1 MICYIYIYIYLYQ
14 DTLKVLLLYIN
25 INIQFKENPYSNF
38 VPSHRSSSSFSFFL
52 IQKLNSKIHFLSIT
66 GGMQHPYPPNGT
78 ESDAEKNSMNKRR
91 RTIFTA
97 SQLERLEFEFQ
108 QQQYIVGQER
118 RYLARELGL
127 NEIQVKV
134 WFQNRRIKWRK
145 YTHLNDID
153 QVMLVG

>member
-1 MICYIYIYIYLYQ
+1 
-14 DTLKVLLLYIN
+14 
-25 INIQFKENPYSNF
+25 
-38 VPSHRSSSSFSFFL
+38 
-52 IQKLNSKIHFLSIT
+52 
-66 GGMQHPYPPNGT
+66 MQHPYARNT
-78 ESDAEKNSMNKRR
+78 DTDADRNLSKRR

-97 SQLERLEFEFQ
+97 AQLERLEFEFQ

-145 YTHLNDID
+145 YTHVTDID
-153 QVMLVG
+153 PVMVVG

>member
-1 MICYIYIYIYLYQ
+1 MQ
-14 DTLKVLLLYIN
+14 
-25 INIQFKENPYSNF
+25 QSYS
-38 VPSHRSSSSFSFFL
+38 R
-52 IQKLNSKIHFLSIT
+52 NSDNEDKGLS
-66 GGMQHPYPPNGT
+66 
-78 ESDAEKNSMNKRR
+78 KRR

-145 YTHLNDID
+145 FTHTHDIET
-153 QVMLVG
+153 VLVGSS

>member
-1 MICYIYIYIYLYQ
+1 MYDEFLYSFSGG
-14 DTLKVLLLYIN
+14 LSSSYA
-25 INIQFKENPYSNF
+25 
-38 VPSHRSSSSFSFFL
+38 RSSDGEDKS
-52 IQKLNSKIHFLSIT
+52 LS
-66 GGMQHPYPPNGT
+66 
-78 ESDAEKNSMNKRR
+78 KRR

-145 YTHLNDID
+145 FSHTHDMEN
-153 QVMLVG
+153 VLVASN